1 MANFSKSFNFR
12 NGVQVDNDN
21 FIVNPSG
28 LVGIGTTVPTEILD
42 VLGGAKI
49 SGVSSLATV
58 NVSTAITIGSI
69 SIDASSGILTATK
82 FVGDA
87 SGLTNIVAISTA
99 GFTELSGTLSTTS
112 SVGIGSTQPDFQLD
126 VLGDFRVVGPSTFTG
141 ITTVGSKLF
150 AKTLDIEGISS
161 YRSSTGITTIL
172 GGNIILQDLD
182 VLGVS
187 TFSGNVDVNGE
198 LLDTKQ
204 LNVSGIATIASATI
218 TNLNPV
224 ASLSVTGVSTFTGA
238 IDANAGLDV
247 DGQADL
253 DEVVVAGVSTFN
265 NTVDINAGLDVD
277 GQSDLDEVVVAGVST
292 FSALIDANA
301 RLDVVG
307 GANIDQANVSGV
319 STLTGNVSFASSAS
333 FANTKQLYFGDSLR
347 IFSRT
352 DGDEVDTSLQNPKG
366 DIEIQGG
373 QINIGNIG
381 TGLTITGT
389 YAGFTTSK
397 VTLFSSGVKKLE
409 TVGSGVSVYNQLN
422 VANTGV
428 GTFTGVIR
436 FGTSGG
442 GFTYG
447 NLGNSLDIINQHN
460 GNFNYY
466 LDGSESGIGPEG
478 DFHWIKGAGNNPLMT
493 LRNSGNLGIGITQP
507 TTKLQVNGT
516 VSVSG
521 ISTFTG
527 QITASSGL
535 TGDVTGDLTGTVT
548 GTLTGNVNATS
559 GVSTFVDTI
568 NSGFAE
574 FSSNGVGIGTTAS
587 QQALSINQSKG
598 SRVEVTGTGKVGI
611 KTDVEV
617 AGLDVIVNGFAAAG
631 AIGIGV
637 SATRALQSAVDFGDA
652 GKNLSGGAER
662 KGYMIPPSMTTS
674 ERNNQ
679 TGMPNGAM
687 IFNTSGKQLQIYIAP
702 MGWVGVSTETKID
715 S

>member
-21 FIVNPSG
+21 FIVNPQG

-42 VLGGAKI
+42 VLGSAKI
-49 SGVSSLATV
+49 SGVSDLTTV
-58 NVSTAITIGSI
+58 NVATAVTMGSVI
-69 SIDASSGILTATK
+69 RLDSGSGIITATK

-87 SGLTNIVAISTA
+87 SGLTNIVAIATA
-99 GFTELSGTLSTTS
+99 GFTELSGTLSTTHK
-112 SVGIGSTQPDFQLD
+112 VGIGVTTPTDQFD
-126 VLGDFRVVGPSTFTG
+126 VVGDSKFIGVTTFVG
-141 ITTVGSKLF
+141 LTTVSGETLF
-150 AKTLDIEGISS
+150 TRQLNVSGVSS
-161 YRSSTGITTIL
+161 YVSSTGITTIS

-182 VLGVS
+182 VIGLS

-198 LLDTKQ
+198 LLDTVQ

-224 ASLSVTGVSTFTGA
+224 ASLSVSGVSTFTGA

-247 DGQADL
+247 DGQSDL

-265 NTVDINAGLDVD
+265 NTVDIDAGLDVD

-292 FSALIDANA
+292 FSALVDVNN
-301 RLDVVG
+301 RLDVAG
-307 GANIDQANVSGV
+307 GANIDQANVTGV
-319 STLTGNVSFASSAS
+319 STLTGNVSFGSSAFFS
-333 FANTKQLYFGDSLR
+333 NTKQLYFGDSLR

-352 DGDEVDTSLQNPKG
+352 DGAEVDTSLQNPKG

-409 TVGSGVSVYNQLN
+409 TVGTGVSVFNQLN

-428 GTFTGVIR
+428 GTYTGVLR
-436 FGTSGG
+436 FGQSGG
-442 GFTYG
+442 GFTYA

-466 LDGSESGIGPEG
+466 LDGAGSGAGAEG
-478 DFHWIKGAGNNPLMT
+478 DFHWHKGAANPPLMT
-493 LRNSGNLGIGITQP
+493 LRNSGNLGIGLTQP
-507 TTKLQVNGT
+507 TTKLQVQGT

-521 ISTFTG
+521 ITTFSSLV
-527 QITASSGL
+527 TASGGL
-535 TGDVTGDLTGTVT
+535 SGDVTGN
-548 GTLTGNVNATS
+548 LTGNTIGFLIGNVSTAT
-559 GVSTFVDTI
+559 GVSTFRTVSTSSTSILADGVGVGVQTNTGFAVNSDASARFFI
-568 NSGFAE
+568 DNSGRVGIRTDVIHDFVDLNVDGEATI
-574 FSSNGVGIGTTAS
+574 GGIGIGTTALT
-587 QQALSINQSKG
+587 A
-598 SRVEVTGTGKVGI
+598 
-611 KTDVEV
+611 
-617 AGLDVIVNGFAAAG
+617 
-631 AIGIGV
+631 
-637 SATRALQSAVDFGDA
+637 AVDFNNA
-652 GKNLSGGAER
+652 GRGAPSPFNNR
-662 KGYMIPPSMTTS
+662 QYMYPPKITTT
-674 ERNNQ
+674 ERNNLLGV
-679 TGMPNGAM
+679 TNGAM
-687 IFNTSGKQLQIYIAP
+687 IYNTSGDQLQIYID
-702 MGWVGVSTETKID
+702 GWVGIQTSAKVD

>member
-21 FIVNPSG
+21 FVVNPQG

-87 SGLTNIVAISTA
+87 SGLSNIVAIATA

-126 VLGDFRVVGPSTFTG
+126 VLGDFRVVGPSTLTG

-182 VLGVS
+182 VLGIA
-187 TFSGNVDVNGE
+187 TFTGITTITGE
-198 LLDTKQ
+198 ILDTKQ
-204 LNVSGIATIASATI
+204 FNVSGIATISSATI
-218 TNLNPV
+218 NNLNPV
-224 ASLSVTGVSTFTGA
+224 TSLSVTGVSTFTGA

-247 DGQADL
+247 DGQSDL

-292 FSALIDANA
+292 FGSLVDINN

-319 STLTGNVSFASSAS
+319 STLTGNVSFGSSAFFS
-333 FANTKQLYFGDSLR
+333 NTNQLYFGDSLR

-352 DGDEVDTSLQNPKG
+352 DGAEVDTSLQNPKG

-389 YAGFTTSK
+389 YAGFTTSN
-397 VTLFSSGVKKLE
+397 VSLYSSGVKKLE
-409 TVGSGVSVYNQLN
+409 TVGSGVSVFDELN
-422 VANTGV
+422 VARTGIGTYV
-428 GTFTGVIR
+428 GIVR
-436 FGTSGG
+436 FGSTDGA
-442 GFTYG
+442 FPYAKF
-447 NLGNSLDIINQHN
+447 GNSFDLINEHN

-466 LDGSESGIGPEG
+466 LDAGASGSGPTG
-478 DFHWIKGAGNNPLMT
+478 HFHWHKGTGGTPIMT
-493 LRNSGNLGIGITQP
+493 LTNTGNLGIGLTQP
-507 TTKLQVNGT
+507 TTTLEIQGSLQVSGVT
-516 VSVSG
+516 TFSSQIVAGAGVSG
-521 ISTFTG
+521 N
-527 QITASSGL
+527 
-535 TGDVTGDLTGTVT
+535 VTGN
-548 GTLTGNVNATS
+548 LTGNTIGFLIGNVSTAT
-559 GVSTFVDTI
+559 GVSTFRTVSTSSTSILADGVGVGVQTNTGFAVNSAASARFFVD
-568 NSGFAE
+568 NSGRVGIRTDVIHDFVDLNVDGEATIGGIGIGTTALTAAVDFHDAGRDAPSPFNNRQYMYPPKITTTE
-574 FSSNGVGIGTTAS
+574 RNNLVGVTNGAMVYNTSGDQLQIYIDGWVGIGTT
-587 QQALSINQSKG
+587 
-598 SRVEVTGTGKVGI
+598 TKV
-611 KTDVEV
+611 
-617 AGLDVIVNGFAAAG
+617 
-631 AIGIGV
+631 
-637 SATRALQSAVDFGDA
+637 
-652 GKNLSGGAER
+652 
-662 KGYMIPPSMTTS
+662 
-674 ERNNQ
+674 
-679 TGMPNGAM
+679 
-687 IFNTSGKQLQIYIAP
+687 
-702 MGWVGVSTETKID
+702 D

>member
-21 FIVNPSG
+21 FVVNPSG

-49 SGVSSLATV
+49 SGVSSLTTV
-58 NVSTAITIGSI
+58 NVSTALTVGSI

-87 SGLTNIVAISTA
+87 SGLSNIVAIATA

-112 SVGIGSTQPDFQLD
+112 SVGIGSTQPDFTLD

-172 GGNIILQDLD
+172 GGTVVSKNLD

-198 LLDTKQ
+198 LLDTVQ
-204 LNVSGIATIASATI
+204 LNVSGIATISSATI
-218 TNLNPV
+218 NNLNPV
-224 ASLSVTGVSTFTGA
+224 TSFSVTGVSTFTGA

-247 DGQADL
+247 DGQSDL

-292 FSALIDANA
+292 FSSLVDVNN

-389 YAGFTTSK
+389 YAGFTTSN
-397 VTLFSSGVKKLE
+397 VSLYSSGVKKLE
-409 TVGSGVSVYNQLN
+409 TVGTGVSVFDELN
-422 VANTGV
+422 IAKTGIGTYV
-428 GTFTGVIR
+428 GIVR
-436 FGTSGG
+436 FGSTDGA
-442 GFTYG
+442 FPYAKF
-447 NLGNSLDIINQHN
+447 GNSFDLINEHN

-466 LDGSESGIGPEG
+466 LDAGASGGGPTG
-478 DFHWIKGAGNNPLMT
+478 HFHWHKGTGGTPIMT
-493 LRNSGNLGIGITQP
+493 LTNTGNLGVGLTQP
-507 TTKLQVNGT
+507 TTTLEIQGSLQV
-516 VSVSG
+516 SG
-521 ISTFTG
+521 VTTFSS

-535 TGDVTGDLTGTVT
+535 AGDVTGN
-548 GTLTGNVNATS
+548 LTGNTIGFLIGNVSTAT
-559 GVSTFVDTI
+559 GVSTFRTVSTSSTSILASGVGVGVQTNTGFAVNSVASARFFVD
-568 NSGFAE
+568 NSGRVGIRTDVIHDFVDLNVDGEATIGGIGIGTTALTAAVDFHDAGRDAPSPFNNRQYMYPPKITTTE
-574 FSSNGVGIGTTAS
+574 RNNLVGVTNGAMVYNTSGDQLQIYIDGWVGIGTT
-587 QQALSINQSKG
+587 
-598 SRVEVTGTGKVGI
+598 TKV
-611 KTDVEV
+611 
-617 AGLDVIVNGFAAAG
+617 
-631 AIGIGV
+631 
-637 SATRALQSAVDFGDA
+637 
-652 GKNLSGGAER
+652 
-662 KGYMIPPSMTTS
+662 
-674 ERNNQ
+674 
-679 TGMPNGAM
+679 
-687 IFNTSGKQLQIYIAP
+687 
-702 MGWVGVSTETKID
+702 D

>member
-21 FIVNPSG
+21 VIVNPSG

-42 VLGGAKI
+42 VLGSAKI
-49 SGVSSLATV
+49 SGVSSLTTV
-58 NVSTAITIGSI
+58 NVSTALTVGSI

-112 SVGIGSTQPDFQLD
+112 SVGIGSTQPDFTLD

-182 VLGVS
+182 VLGIA
-187 TFSGNVDVNGE
+187 TFTGITTVTGE
-198 LLDTKQ
+198 ILNTKQ
-204 LNVSGIATIASATI
+204 FNVSGIATISSATI
-218 TNLNPV
+218 NNLNPV
-224 ASLSVTGVSTFTGA
+224 TSLSVTGVSTFTGA

-247 DGQADL
+247 DGQ
-253 DEVVVAGVSTFN
+253 
-265 NTVDINAGLDVD
+265 
-277 GQSDLDEVVVAGVST
+277 SDLDEVVVAGVST
-292 FSALIDANA
+292 FSSLVDVNN

-307 GANIDQANVSGV
+307 GANIDQANISGV

-389 YAGFTTSK
+389 YAGFTTSN
-397 VTLFSSGVKKLE
+397 VSLYSSGVKKLE
-409 TVGSGVSVYNQLN
+409 TVGTGVSVFDELN
-422 VANTGV
+422 VAKTGIGTYV
-428 GTFTGVIR
+428 GIVR
-436 FGTSGG
+436 FGSTDGA
-442 GFTYG
+442 FPYAKF
-447 NLGNSLDIINQHN
+447 GNSFDLINEHN

-466 LDGSESGIGPEG
+466 LDAGESGAGPTG
-478 DFHWIKGAGNNPLMT
+478 HFHWHKGTGGTPVMT
-493 LRNSGNLGIGITQP
+493 LTNTGNLGIGLTQP
-507 TTKLQVNGT
+507 TTTLEVQGSLQVNGIT
-516 VSVSG
+516 TFSSLVTASGGVSG
-521 ISTFTG
+521 NF
-527 QITASSGL
+527 
-535 TGDVTGDLTGTVT
+535 T
-548 GTLTGNVNATS
+548 GTLTGNTEGFLIGNVSTAT
-559 GVSTFVDTI
+559 GVSTFRTVSTSSTSILASGVGVGVQTNTGFAVNSDTSARFFVN
-568 NSGFAE
+568 NSGIVGIRTDVIHDFVDLNVDGEAVMGGIGIGTTALTAAVDFHDAGRDAPAPFNNRQYMYPPKITTTE
-574 FSSNGVGIGTTAS
+574 RNNLVGVTNGAMVYNTSGDQLQIYIDGWVGIGTT
-587 QQALSINQSKG
+587 
-598 SRVEVTGTGKVGI
+598 TKV
-611 KTDVEV
+611 
-617 AGLDVIVNGFAAAG
+617 
-631 AIGIGV
+631 
-637 SATRALQSAVDFGDA
+637 
-652 GKNLSGGAER
+652 
-662 KGYMIPPSMTTS
+662 
-674 ERNNQ
+674 
-679 TGMPNGAM
+679 
-687 IFNTSGKQLQIYIAP
+687 
-702 MGWVGVSTETKID
+702 D

>member
-42 VLGGAKI
+42 VLGSAKI
-49 SGVSSLATV
+49 SGVSSLTSV
-58 NVSTAITIGSI
+58 NVSAAITAGVI
-69 SIDASSGILTATK
+69 SIDAPTGIITATK

-112 SVGIGSTQPDFQLD
+112 SVGIGSTQPDFTLD

-172 GGNIILQDLD
+172 GGTVVSKNLD

-198 LLDTKQ
+198 LLDTVQ
-204 LNVSGIATIASATI
+204 LNVSGIATISSATI
-218 TNLNPV
+218 NNLNPV
-224 ASLSVTGVSTFTGA
+224 TSFSVTGVSTFTGA

-247 DGQADL
+247 DGQSDL

-292 FSALIDANA
+292 FSSLVDVNN

-389 YAGFTTSK
+389 YAGFTTSN
-397 VTLFSSGVKKLE
+397 VSLYSSGVKKLE
-409 TVGSGVSVYNQLN
+409 TVGTGVSVFDELN
-422 VANTGV
+422 VAKTGIGTYV
-428 GTFTGVIR
+428 GIVR
-436 FGTSGG
+436 FGSTDGA
-442 GFTYG
+442 FPYAKF
-447 NLGNSLDIINQHN
+447 GNSFDLINEHN

-466 LDGSESGIGPEG
+466 LDAGASGGGPTG
-478 DFHWIKGAGNNPLMT
+478 HFHWHKGTGGTPIMT
-493 LRNSGNLGIGITQP
+493 LTNTGNLGVGLTQP
-507 TTKLQVNGT
+507 TTTLEIQGSLQV
-516 VSVSG
+516 SG
-521 ISTFTG
+521 VTTFSS

-535 TGDVTGDLTGTVT
+535 AGDVTGN
-548 GTLTGNVNATS
+548 LTGNTIGFLIGNVSTAT
-559 GVSTFVDTI
+559 GVSTFRTVSTSSTSILASGVGVGVQTNTGFAVNSVASARFFVD
-568 NSGFAE
+568 NSGRVGIRTDVIHDFVDLNVDGEATIGGIGIGTTALTAAVDFHDAGRDAPSPFNNRQYMYPPKITTTE
-574 FSSNGVGIGTTAS
+574 RNNLVGVTNGAMVYNTSGDQLQIYIDGWVGIGTT
-587 QQALSINQSKG
+587 
-598 SRVEVTGTGKVGI
+598 TKV
-611 KTDVEV
+611 
-617 AGLDVIVNGFAAAG
+617 
-631 AIGIGV
+631 
-637 SATRALQSAVDFGDA
+637 
-652 GKNLSGGAER
+652 
-662 KGYMIPPSMTTS
+662 
-674 ERNNQ
+674 
-679 TGMPNGAM
+679 
-687 IFNTSGKQLQIYIAP
+687 
-702 MGWVGVSTETKID
+702 D